1 MNGKSVCGRFLSRAS
16 LMTEDKNFFFA
27 KFFVAGSFL
36 QKTASTAIDVDV
48 ARALE
53 RLRRAQRR
61 LDFFSNTSQNKR
73 RTSCNGSSR
82 SYEMLPNSKKTAIP
96 AHPPTYPP
104 PRSLGP
110 YPFPCPS
117 FSCKFFAN
125 SNRALFPPV
134 HLLWGIH
141 REWLCR
147 CICCCCC
154 MGVWRMHQVLLLP
167 MLFLRCCCNNSNNII
182 IMLRVCTSLFCPIF
196 AKSGGGI
203 KVFAIA
209 PNFCKKNDKNG
220 RISFSEVYS
229 PFYRSSANQN
239 EDTFSCEKYG

>member
-104 PRSLGP
+104 PAPWAPTPSPVRLLVANFLPILIARSFLL
-110 YPFPCPS
+110 CT
-117 FSCKFFAN
+117 SCEASIASDFVGAYV
-125 SNRALFPPV
+125 AV
-134 HLLWGIH
+134 VVWACG
-141 REWLCR
+141 E
-147 CICCCCC
+147 CIKCCCCRC
-154 MGVWRMHQVLLLP
+154 CFCAAAATTATTSSSCSVCVLHCSVQ
-167 MLFLRCCCNNSNNII
+167 FLRK
-182 IMLRVCTSLFCPIF
+182 V
-196 AKSGGGI
+196 GGI